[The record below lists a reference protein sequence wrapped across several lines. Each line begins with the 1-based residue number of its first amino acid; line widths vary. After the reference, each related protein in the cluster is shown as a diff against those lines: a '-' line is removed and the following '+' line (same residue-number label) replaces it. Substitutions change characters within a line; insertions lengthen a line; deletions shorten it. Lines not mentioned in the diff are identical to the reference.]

1 MKIAFIVTFF
11 PALSETFILNQI
23 TGLIERG
30 HEVDIYADDSRKE
43 LKTHP
48 DVEKF
53 SLINKTYYN
62 KIPANNFLRLLNGIR
77 LLLANFHKSPLILL
91 RSLNVFKYGKS
102 AISFRLL
109 YMAILFQHHK
119 QSYDIIH
126 CHFGYNG
133 LVGVMLRDIGAIQ
146 GKVVI
151 TFHGI
156 DMTTYLKTEGE
167 QAYDLLFQYG
177 DIFLPISELWKRRLI
192 ELGCNGNIIVHRMGI
207 DCKKFSFTARKLRS
221 KGVVEIVTVARLA
234 EKKGVEYAI
243 RAVAKL
249 AKSKTNLNYTI
260 VGDGP
265 LKESLQQLIKELN
278 VDKIVTLVGW
288 KQQQEVIE
296 IINNSDIMLA
306 PSVTTQD
313 GDKEGIPVALMETMA
328 MGLPII
334 STNHSGIPELIENG
348 VTGFLVPE
356 RDVDA
361 LAEKLNYLVE
371 NPQVWEKMG
380 RAGRAFVEDF
390 YNIDKLNDKLVEI
403 YAGKASCTSTSL
415 PSDSS

>member
-1 MKIAFIVTFF
+1 MRIAFIVTFF

-43 LKTHP
+43 LKIHP
-48 DVEKF
+48 DVEKY
-53 SLINKTYYN
+53 SLIEKTYYN
-62 KIPANNFLRLLNGIR
+62 KIPTNNFLRLLNGIG

-91 RSLNVFKYGKS
+91 RSLNFFKYGKN
-102 AISFRLL
+102 AISLRLL
-109 YMAILFQHHK
+109 YMAILFQHQQK
-119 QSYDIIH
+119 QPYDIIH

-133 LVGVMLRDIGAIQ
+133 LVGAILRDIGAIQ
-146 GKVVI
+146 GKVI
-151 TFHGI
+151 TTFHGT
-156 DMTTYLKTEGE
+156 DVTTYLKKEGE

-177 DIFLPISELWKRRLI
+177 NIFSPVSELWKRRLI

-207 DCKKFSFTARKLRS
+207 DCNKFTFSARKLRAN
-221 KGVVEIVTVARLA
+221 GVVQIVTIARLA

-249 AKSKTNLNYTI
+249 AKSKTNINYTI

-265 LKESLQQLIKELN
+265 LKESLQQLIQELN
-278 VDKIVTLVGW
+278 VDSIVTLVGW

-306 PSVTTQD
+306 PSVTSKD
-313 GDKEGIPVALMETMA
+313 GDREGIPVAFMETMA

-334 STNHSGIPELIENG
+334 STYHSGIPELIKNG
-348 VTGFLVPE
+348 VSGFLVPE

-371 NPQVWEKMG
+371 HPEVWQKMG
-380 RAGRAFVEDF
+380 IAGRAFVEEY
-390 YNIDKLNDKLVEI
+390 YNVDKLNDKLVEI
-403 YAGKASCTSTSL
+403 Y
-415 PSDSS
+415 SSRLG

>member
-1 MKIAFIVTFF
+1 MKIAFIVTYF

-43 LKTHP
+43 LKIHP
-48 DVEKF
+48 DVEKY
-53 SLINKTYYN
+53 SLIDRTYYN
-62 KIPANNFLRLLNGIR
+62 KIPTNNFLRLINGIG

-91 RSLNVFKYGKS
+91 RSLNFFKYGKN
-102 AISFRLL
+102 AISLRLL
-109 YMAILFQHHK
+109 YMAILFQHQQK
-119 QSYDIIH
+119 QPYDIIH

-133 LVGVMLRDIGAIQ
+133 LVGAILRDIGTIQ
-146 GKVVI
+146 GKVI
-151 TFHGI
+151 TTFHGT
-156 DMTTYLKTEGE
+156 DVTTYLKKEGE

-177 DIFLPISELWKRRLI
+177 NIFSPVSELWKRRLI
-192 ELGCNGNIIVHRMGI
+192 ELGCKGDIIIHRMGI
-207 DCKKFSFTARKLRS
+207 DCNKFTFTARKLRAN
-221 KGVVEIVTVARLA
+221 GVAQIVTIARLA

-265 LKESLQQLIKELN
+265 LKERLQQLIQELN
-278 VDKIVTLVGW
+278 VDSIVTLVGW

-306 PSVTTQD
+306 PSVTSKD
-313 GDKEGIPVALMETMA
+313 GDREGIPVAFMETMA

-334 STNHSGIPELIENG
+334 STDHSGIPELIENG
-348 VTGFLVPE
+348 VSGFLVPE
-356 RDVDA
+356 RDVDT
-361 LAEKLNYLVE
+361 LTEKLNYLVE
-371 NPQVWEKMG
+371 NPEVWQKMG
-380 RAGRAFVEDF
+380 IAGRAFVEKH

-403 YAGKASCTSTSL
+403 Y
-415 PSDSS
+415 SSRLG

>member
-1 MKIAFIVTFF
+1 MRIAFIATFF

-43 LKTHP
+43 LKIHP
-48 DVEKF
+48 DVEKY
-53 SLINKTYYN
+53 SLIKRTYYN
-62 KIPANNFLRLLNGIR
+62 KIPTNNFLRLLNGIK
-77 LLLANFHKSPLILL
+77 LLLANFHKSPVILL

-102 AISFRLL
+102 AISLRLL
-109 YMAILFQHHK
+109 YMAIVIQHQK
-119 QSYDIIH
+119 QSYDLVH

-133 LVGVMLRDIGAIQ
+133 LIGAMLRDIGAIQ
-146 GKVVI
+146 GKVVT

-156 DMTTYLKTEGE
+156 DMTTYLKKEGE
-167 QAYDLLFQYG
+167 QAYDLLFQFG
-177 DIFLPISELWKRRLI
+177 NIFLPISELWKRRLI
-192 ELGCNGNIIVHRMGI
+192 ELGCKGDIIVHRMGI
-207 DCKKFSFTARKLRS
+207 DCNKFSFNARKLRIN
-221 KGVVEIVTVARLA
+221 GVVEIVTIARLA

-249 AKSKTNLNYTI
+249 PNSKTNLNYTI

-265 LKESLQQLIKELN
+265 LKESLQQLIQELG
-278 VDKIVTLVGW
+278 VDNIVTLVGW

-306 PSVTTQD
+306 PSVTSQD
-313 GDKEGIPVALMETMA
+313 GDREGIPVAFMETMA

-334 STNHSGIPELIENG
+334 STDYSGIPELIENG
-348 VTGFLVPE
+348 VSGFLVPE

-361 LAEKLNYLVE
+361 LAEKLNYLIE
-371 NPQVWEKMG
+371 HPEVWSKMG
-380 RAGRAFVEDF
+380 AAGRAFVEKH
-390 YNIDKLNDKLVEI
+390 YNIDKLNDKLVAI
-403 YAGKASCTSTSL
+403 Y
-415 PSDSS
+415 SSRLG

>member
-1 MKIAFIVTFF
+1 MRIAFIVTFF

-43 LKTHP
+43 LKIHP
-48 DVEKF
+48 DVEKY
-53 SLINKTYYN
+53 SLIEKTYYN
-62 KIPANNFLRLLNGIR
+62 KIPTNNFLRLLNGVG

-91 RSLNVFKYGKS
+91 RSLNFFKYGKN
-102 AISFRLL
+102 AISLRLL
-109 YMAILFQHHK
+109 YMAILFQHQQK
-119 QSYDIIH
+119 QPYDIIH

-133 LVGVMLRDIGAIQ
+133 LVGAILRDIGAIQ
-146 GKVVI
+146 GKVI
-151 TFHGI
+151 TTFHGT
-156 DMTTYLKTEGE
+156 DVTTYLKKEGE

-177 DIFLPISELWKRRLI
+177 NIFSPVSELWKRRLI

-207 DCKKFSFTARKLRS
+207 DCNKFSFAARKLRANA
-221 KGVVEIVTVARLA
+221 VVEIVTIARLA

-265 LKESLQQLIKELN
+265 LKESLQQLIQELN
-278 VDKIVTLVGW
+278 VDSIVTLVGW

-306 PSVTTQD
+306 PSVTSKD
-313 GDKEGIPVALMETMA
+313 GDREGIPVAFMETMA

-334 STNHSGIPELIENG
+334 STYHSGIPELIKNG
-348 VTGFLVPE
+348 VSGFLVPE

-361 LAEKLNYLVE
+361 LAEKLNYLIE
-371 NPQVWEKMG
+371 HPEVWQKMG
-380 RAGRAFVEDF
+380 IAGRAFVEEY
-390 YNIDKLNDKLVEI
+390 YNVDKLNDKLVEI
-403 YAGKASCTSTSL
+403 Y
-415 PSDSS
+415 SSRLG